1 MVEGWNKWDLFSLI
15 FTCCGINLI
24 ATISFPL
31 RERVLAYEVFS
42 ISLSVNVPS
51 CLASIGFTSLLCSVT
66 W

>member
-1 MVEGWNKWDLFSLI
+1 MGLLFPV
-15 FTCCGINLI
+15 FTCRGIHLS
-24 ATISFPL
+24 ATISFLL